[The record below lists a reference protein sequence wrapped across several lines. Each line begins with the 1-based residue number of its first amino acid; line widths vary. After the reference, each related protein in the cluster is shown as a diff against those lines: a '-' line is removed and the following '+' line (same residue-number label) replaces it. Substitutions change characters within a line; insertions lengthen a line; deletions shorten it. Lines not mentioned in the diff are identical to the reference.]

1 VQWLRDALGV
11 VADASETEAL
21 ARSLRSNDG
30 VYLVPAFVGL
40 GAPHWEAEAR
50 GMLVGLTRGSGRAH
64 LARAALESMA
74 YATYDVLQAM
84 VEDSGVLATE
94 LAVDGGATRNDWLVQ
109 FQADLIG
116 VPVRR
121 PQIVDT
127 TAMGAAGLAGIA
139 AGVWRDA
146 HAFREALE
154 EPDVFSPQ
162 LDRQEREDLLR
173 GWRRAVDAALA
184 WARHGA

>member
-1 VQWLRDALGV
+1 
-11 VADASETEAL
+11 
-21 ARSLRSNDG
+21 
-30 VYLVPAFVGL
+30 
-40 GAPHWEAEAR
+40 
-50 GMLVGLTRGSGRAH
+50 M
-64 LARAALESMA
+64 
-74 YATYDVLQAM
+74 
-84 VEDSGVLATE
+84 LATE